1 MRKFLVL
8 LLAVAPAISWAG
20 EMVVLTPAAEKS
32 GARIALDLVAE
43 KPYAGFEFVVN
54 VPAGAKVDTSRC
66 ASDLPKGLDG
76 ACLYRAESN
85 SVKFVVFMPAAGEM
99 PVGRV
104 AVGSLGV
111 FAKGMNSADLT
122 VTSVRF
128 SDGLGVMRDASSV
141 VAK

>member
-8 LLAVAPAISWAG
+8 LFSFAPMLSWAG
-20 EMVVLTPAAEKS
+20 EMVILTPAADKS

-54 VPAGAKVDTSRC
+54 VPAGAKVDTTKC

-76 ACLYRAESN
+76 ACLYRPQSN

-99 PVGRV
+99 PAGRV
-104 AVGSLGV
+104 TVGSLGIA
-111 FAKGMNSADLT
+111 AKGMNSADLT
-122 VTSVRF
+122 VTQVRF
-128 SDGLGVMRDASSV
+128 ADGLGEMRDASSV

>member
-1 MRKFLVL
+1 MRKFIVL
-8 LLAVAPAISWAG
+8 LLAVAPALSWAG

-54 VPAGAKVDTSRC
+54 VPAGATVDTAKC
-66 ASDLPKGLDG
+66 TSDLPKGLDG
-76 ACLYRAESN
+76 ACMYRPQLN

-99 PVGRV
+99 PAGRL

-111 FAKGMNSADLT
+111 SAKGMNIADLT
-122 VTSVRF
+122 VTKVRF
-128 SDGLGVMRDASSV
+128 SDGLGEMRDASSV